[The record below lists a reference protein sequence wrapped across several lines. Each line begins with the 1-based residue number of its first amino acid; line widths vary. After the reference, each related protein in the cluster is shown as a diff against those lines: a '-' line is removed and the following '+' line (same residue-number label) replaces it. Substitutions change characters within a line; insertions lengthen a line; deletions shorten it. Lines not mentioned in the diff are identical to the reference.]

1 VIKDWQMKQIPPDRH
16 NLGEI
21 FLKKFKQ
28 LSTLATLLINFSP
41 EDLINIDT
49 ETRFLQQ
56 NI

>member
-1 VIKDWQMKQIPPDRH
+1 MIKDWQIKQIPPDRH
-16 NLGEI
+16 NLGVI
-21 FLKKFKQ
+21 FLAEIQ
-28 LSTLATLLINFSP
+28 TTITLATLLINFSP